1 MNPIF
6 LILFYLIFFS
16 IPAIIPII
24 IFSTKARNRKNYIE
38 RNGYS
43 PEDFEEVKRF
53 KELLDCGIIT
63 QEEFDEKKKQLL
75 NL

>member
-6 LILFYLIFFS
+6 LILFYLVFFS

-24 IFSTKARNRKNYIE
+24 IFSTKSRNRKNYIE

-43 PEDFEEVKRF
+43 PEDFEEVKRL

-75 NL
+75 GL

>member
-24 IFSTKARNRKNYIE
+24 IFSTKSRNRKNYIE

-43 PEDFEEVKRF
+43 PEDFEALKRL

-63 QEEFDEKKKQLL
+63 QEEFDKKKKQLL
-75 NL
+75 KL

>member
-1 MNPIF
+1 M
-6 LILFYLIFFS
+6 FFS

-24 IFSTKARNRKNYIE
+24 IISTKSRNRKNFIKRY
-38 RNGYS
+38 GYS
-43 PEDFEEVKRF
+43 PQDFEEVKRF